1 MVEETLIRS
10 HPRRIATF
18 IGIGAVNT
26 AIDISAF
33 AFLYGVV
40 GLDVVSSNVLAFLFA
55 VTNSYAL
62 NFLITFADRR
72 SRRGTLRSFA
82 SFLCV
87 AAVAMGVSTAIVYFM
102 SMLTHPLIAK
112 LIAAGASTTIN
123 YIGSYRFVFAGGS
136 GGGRRAS
143 EPSK

>member
-26 AIDISAF
+26 AIDVSAF
-33 AFLYGVV
+33 AFLYGVA
-40 GLDVVSSNVLAFLFA
+40 GLDVVTSNVLAFMFA
-55 VTNSYAL
+55 VTNSYVL

-72 SRRGTLRSFA
+72 SRRSTLRSFA
-82 SFLCV
+82 RFLCV
-87 AAVAMGVSTAIVYFM
+87 AVVAMGVSTVIVCLM
-102 SMLTHPLIAK
+102 STLTHPLIAK
-112 LIAAGASTTIN
+112 LIAAGASTMIN
-123 YIGSYRFVFAGGS
+123 YIGSYKLVFAGGG

-143 EPSK
+143 EPSN

>member
-1 MVEETLIRS
+1 MVEQTLIRS

-18 IGIGAVNT
+18 VGIGAVNT
-26 AIDISAF
+26 VIDISAF
-33 AFLYGVV
+33 AVLYSVA

-62 NFLITFADRR
+62 NFLITFADRH
-72 SRRGTLRSFA
+72 SRRGTLRSLA
-82 SFLCV
+82 GFLCV
-87 AAVAMGVSTAIVYFM
+87 AAVAMGVSTAIVYLT

-112 LIAAGASTTIN
+112 LIATAASTAIN
-123 YIGSYRFVFAGGS
+123 YVGCYRFVFSGGS
-136 GGGRRAS
+136 GIGPRAS

>member
-1 MVEETLIRS
+1 MVDETLSRS

-26 AIDISAF
+26 TIDISAF

-55 VTNSYAL
+55 VINSYVL
-62 NFLITFADRR
+62 NFLITFHDRC

-82 SFLCV
+82 KFLCV
-87 AAVAMGVSTAIVYFM
+87 AALAMGVSTVIVYLI

-112 LIAAGASTTIN
+112 LIAAAASTTIN
-123 YIGSYRFVFAGGS
+123 YVGSYKFVFTGGD
-136 GGGRRAS
+136 GGRRRAS
-143 EPSK
+143 EPSN

>member
-18 IGIGAVNT
+18 VAIGAVNT
-26 AIDISAF
+26 VIDISAF
-33 AFLYGVV
+33 AFLYGLA
-40 GLDVVSSNVLAFLFA
+40 GLDVVTSNVLAFLIA

-82 SFLCV
+82 GFLCV
-87 AAVAMGVSTAIVYFM
+87 AAVAMGVSTV
-102 SMLTHPLIAK
+102 IAK
-112 LIAAGASTTIN
+112 LIATAVSTTIN
-123 YIGSYRFVFAGGS
+123 YVGCYRFVFSSGS
-136 GGGRRAS
+136 GIGPRAS